1 MYYCKSLKFIRKYEL
16 GWRST
21 VSVDKAANRIPV
33 FSFEEHESL
42 TWIKIDG
49 LKISVTA
56 RKRNRLKLKHENK
69 LQKEFFERKRQQKTN
84 AKTVIPKRIDKRRER
99 GRGSQ
104 DLFSLEVIM
113 SAHQNTQ
120 RRGEGRISMSPRKEV
135 KDTCKKTGK
144 QGLSAKGPHQ
154 HIIPELSPVRQTS
167 QLQPPLEQSRENRC
181 SEPDEREYFFSSV
194 YPEGKFY
201 PPLGEGNQLVENCY
215 IDQKHHIF

>member
-1 MYYCKSLKFIRKYEL
+1 MHDLNDLLAASDVLL
-16 GWRST
+16 SWR
-21 VSVDKAANRIPV
+21 P
-33 FSFEEHESL
+33 FFFYL
-42 TWIKIDG
+42 
-49 LKISVTA
+49 
-56 RKRNRLKLKHENK
+56 RNRLKLKHENK

-84 AKTVIPKRIDKRRER
+84 AKTVIPKRIDKMRER

-120 RRGEGRISMSPRKEV
+120 RGGEGRISTSPRKEV
-135 KDTCKKTGK
+135 KDTFKKTGK

-167 QLQPPLEQSRENRC
+167 QLQPPLEQKRQENRC
-181 SEPDEREYFFSSV
+181 SETDEREYFFSSV

-201 PPLGEGNQLVENCY
+201 PPLGEGNQLMENCY